1 MYVLLKTNGIKFV
14 YRVALRSYSVSSFG
28 FLQYLHVQCKP
39 RTINCNYRP
48 YYIHDKITAI

>member
-1 MYVLLKTNGIKFV
+1 MYVSLKTNGIKFV

-39 RTINCNYRP
+39 RTILLQSDWLRGVQLF
-48 YYIHDKITAI
+48 H